1 MPIEYSKEKDQQIQS
16 KLQEVKNAEKMKA
29 VKVRTESTLG
39 TQSRLEDFDL
49 LHVLGRGSFG
59 KVFLAQHR
67 E

>member
-1 MPIEYSKEKDQQIQS
+1 MPIEYSKEKDKQIQA
-16 KLQEVKNAEKMKA
+16 KLQEVKNQEKIEKMKL
-29 VKVRTESTLG
+29 RTESLLG
-39 TQSRLEDFDL
+39 RQSKLEDFDL